1 MSKRLIIKC
10 DIQITLI
17 IFSFVCNIL
26 CRGHQ
31 YKFWLC
37 NFAFLDHYG
46 DILVVFQQ
54 EKAANTVVITSHFS
68 FCISERQP
76 EAKALVQTSQT
87 ASSNTTDDLE
97 HLQQNG
103 AFPHPSTWT
112 GLVDLVK
119 EEFISI
125 ADNES
130 SEISGEHVVIHLRP
144 RENPASQEIL
154 MSEDQSPSVLEV
166 HGGSA
171 REEPDERKVTE
182 DHRLSLE
189 PSLTTPSSFTQAQT
203 SNSMLFNFVESIMKP
218 WKYWKGS
225 AETEAPSAVSGLWME
240 TSEEVQTARVKSGG
254 GLRGT
259 KGSIDNAI
267 LDSESMEP
275 STNPST
281 PYSEERLLEQEK
293 EMVLPV
299 PVNELKNP
307 SKFQT
312 EPSLTQPT
320 ASKGKNTLQFICCKV
335 KVCLAIIIIGL
346 VSV

>member
-1 MSKRLIIKC
+1 M
-10 DIQITLI
+10 
-17 IFSFVCNIL
+17 
-26 CRGHQ
+26 
-31 YKFWLC
+31 
-37 NFAFLDHYG
+37 DHYG
-46 DILVVFQQ
+46 DILVVFRQ
-54 EKAANTVVITSHFS
+54 EKAANTVVITSNFS

-76 EAKALVQTSQT
+76 EAKALVQPSQT

-97 HLQQNG
+97 QLQQNG

-130 SEISGEHVVIHLRP
+130 SEISGEHVVIRLRP
-144 RENPASQEIL
+144 REKPVSQEIL
-154 MSEDQSPSVLEV
+154 MSKDQSPPVLEL

-171 REEPDERKVTE
+171 REEHDEREVTE

-189 PSLTTPSSFTQAQT
+189 PSLTTPSSFTQAQP
-203 SNSMLFNFVESIMKP
+203 SNSMLFNFVDSIMRP
-218 WKYWKGS
+218 WKYWKGN
-225 AETEAPSAVSGLWME
+225 AETEAPSTVSGLWME
-240 TSEEVQTARVKSGG
+240 TSEEEEVQAARVKSGD

-267 LDSESMEP
+267 LDPESMEP

-281 PYSEERLLEQEK
+281 PYSEEGLLEQEK

-312 EPSLTQPT
+312 EPSVSQPT
-320 ASKGKNTLQFICCKV
+320 ASKGKNTLRFICCKV
-335 KVCLAIIIIGL
+335 KVCHAIIIGL
-346 VSV
+346 VSAYIILTFLN